1 MDDDS
6 QTRSL
11 HMRRTVRILTII
23 AVLVITTGATA
34 LAGSITVVTFD
45 EVPTEFQA
53 GTTNTVS
60 FSILSHGK
68 EPIDAGPTSVR
79 FQGPDGKTLI
89 FDARFDGEGRYT
101 AEVILPSS
109 GEWHWAVAT
118 GEYIRQDL
126 GTISVAPTGGVTGVL
141 TYLRVGLPIAT
152 LLAVIL
158 LIVQMTPVIRIRKGP
173 APAADVV

>member
-23 AVLVITTGATA
+23 AVLVMTTGATA
-34 LAGSITVVTFD
+34 LAGNITVVTLD

-53 GTTNTVS
+53 GTAQPVS

-79 FQGPDGKTLI
+79 FQGPDGETLT
-89 FDARFDGEGRYT
+89 FDARYEGEGRYT
-101 AEVILPSS
+101 AEVILPTS
-109 GEWHWAVAT
+109 GQWQWAVAADF
-118 GEYIRQDL
+118 IRQDL
-126 GTISVAPTGGVTGVL
+126 GTISVAPADGVTGVL
-141 TYLRVGLPIAT
+141 TYLRFGLPIAT

-158 LIVQMTPVIRIRKGP
+158 LIVQLNPVIRIRKGP

>member
-6 QTRSL
+6 RTRSL
-11 HMRRTVRILTII
+11 HMRHTLRILTII
-23 AVLVITTGATA
+23 AVLVMTTGATA
-34 LAGSITVVTFD
+34 LAGSITVVSFD

-53 GTTNTVS
+53 GTAHTVS

-79 FQGPDGKTLI
+79 FQGPDGQTLT
-89 FDARFDGEGRYT
+89 FDARYDGEGRYT
-101 AEVILPSS
+101 AEVTLPSS
-109 GEWHWAVAT
+109 GQWQWAVAT

-126 GTISVAPTGGVTGVL
+126 GTISAASADGLPAL
-141 TYLRVGLPIAT
+141 LASLRVGLPIAT

-158 LIVQMTPVIRIRKGP
+158 LIVQVTPVIRIRKGP
-173 APAADVV
+173 APAVDVV